1 MYDDTSAHMVDSAA
15 ADLSQLK
22 PLQRRIYQAIAAD
35 QPDWPDGV
43 DVEQVKQR
51 CRNIDPDEFKE
62 ALDELTGDG
71 FIYPTSDDSHFLTTA
86 G

>member
-51 CRNIDPDEFKE
+51 CRNIDPDEFKCVVRVLFTDRQGRIGR
-62 ALDELTGDG
+62 ANR
-71 FIYPTSDDSHFLTTA
+71 
-86 G
+86 

>member
-51 CRNIDPDEFKE
+51 CRNIDPDEFKCVVRVLFTDRQGSIGR
-62 ALDELTGDG
+62 ANR
-71 FIYPTSDDSHFLTTA
+71 
-86 G
+86 